1 MECNAEVCFSNRVFS
16 HQLKK
21 KGNSVKENAVKLRE
35 REGRKKERKCLKS
48 HALQSPHGSA
58 LFQHQNSKRK
68 PKV

>member
-35 REGRKKERKCLKS
+35 REGRKKR
-48 HALQSPHGSA
+48 G
-58 LFQHQNSKRK
+58 N
-68 PKV
+68 V

>member
-35 REGRKKERKCLKS
+35 RERGGKKR
-48 HALQSPHGSA
+48 G
-58 LFQHQNSKRK
+58 N
-68 PKV
+68 V